1 MASLREYLN
10 AKIKSK
16 GSSLS
21 AEKAKGKKY
30 KSISAAKK
38 AGALYYT
45 NKEGKLMAAV
55 FAEDL
60 KSSVKP
66 KVIPKAKPKV
76 IPKAKP
82 QTSGG
87 RGDGKKELLQ
97 RQNDPR
103 SPSRLKGAAW
113 MKKNTYADYMALT
126 KSEARALGL
135 PATRLMATQ
144 HRLRNQKFKDGKD
157 FFAKNPRERSSDP
170 SNLAGRK
177 K

>member
-60 KSSVKP
+60 KSSV
-66 KVIPKAKPKV
+66 KPKV

-157 FFAKNPRERSSDP
+157 FFAKNPRERSGDP